1 MLLKLKCMYTGYFF
15 GKSLCPLP
23 YILVL
28 IIITCYF
35 KPKFSISKV
44 GRQYYRVI
52 MHLVIVPLSLHLV
65 SKYLSLHWFS
75 FPKIVLNYI
84 YILKKVKFGKDLNKS

>member
-1 MLLKLKCMYTGYFF
+1 MHEHLFIFF

-35 KPKFSISKV
+35 KPKFSISEES
-44 GRQYYRVI
+44 RQYYQVI
-52 MHLVIVPLSLHLV
+52 MHLVIVPLSLHLT
-65 SKYLSLHWFS
+65 SNYLSFHWFS
-75 FPKIVLNYI
+75 FPEIVLNYS
-84 YILKKVKFGKDLNKS
+84 YILKKVKSRNDLNKS